1 MPLRDQYP
9 MLQVAFVIHGVEVDS
24 SGQLSVSVDLSQSR
38 DGQAKG
44 FPVPIRKAVSHLG
57 HGREEME

>member
-1 MPLRDQYP
+1 

-57 HGREEME
+57 HGSEEME